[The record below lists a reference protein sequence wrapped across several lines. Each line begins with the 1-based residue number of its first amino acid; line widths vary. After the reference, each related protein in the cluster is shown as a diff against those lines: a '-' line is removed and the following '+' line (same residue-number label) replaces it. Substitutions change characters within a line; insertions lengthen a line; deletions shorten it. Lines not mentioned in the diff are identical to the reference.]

1 MITDILAKIAEVSVT
16 VGTIAKSLIVFLGG
30 LFAAKKLPPKDPLK

>member
-1 MITDILAKIAEVSVT
+1 MDMIAEILSKVAEVSVT

-30 LFAAKKLPPKDPLK
+30 IFASKKLPKGE